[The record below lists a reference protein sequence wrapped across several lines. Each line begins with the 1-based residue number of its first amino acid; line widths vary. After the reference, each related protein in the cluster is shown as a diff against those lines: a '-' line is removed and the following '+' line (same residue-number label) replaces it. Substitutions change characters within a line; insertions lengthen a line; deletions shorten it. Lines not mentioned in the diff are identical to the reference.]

1 MDNLTDE
8 QRSETMRAV
17 KSEGSEIE
25 RLLFKE
31 METREIGSLEYHVD
45 DLPGTPDLVHRETK
59 IAVFADSCYWHGCP
73 EHFSMPES
81 NQDYWEQKI
90 ESNKRR
96 DREVTEQLESEGW
109 LVKRIWGH
117 SIKDQRSRRWWAT
130 RIETLVN
137 ERVDEK
143 DRSE

>member
-1 MDNLTDE
+1 MDNLTGE

-31 METREIGSLEYHVD
+31 METREVGSLGYHVD
-45 DLPGTPDLVHRETK
+45 DLSGTPDLVHREAK

-73 EHFSMPES
+73 EHFSMPGS

-90 ESNKRR
+90 EGNKRR

-117 SIKDQRSRRWWAT
+117 SIKDERSRQWWAT
-130 RIETLVN
+130 RIETLIS
-137 ERVDEK
+137 ERVGGKESD
-143 DRSE
+143 